1 MGRTVYLNGEY
12 LDEAQAKVSIFDR
25 ALLFSDALYEVT
37 SVLDGKLIDFKNH
50 MKRLDRSMTELNY
63 PKLLDHKDLELFHRE
78 LVKKN
83 NLKEGVVYLQVSRG
97 VAERSFDF
105 PDKKTELTVSAF
117 TQVKDLLQNDAA
129 LKGIKVMTI
138 DDMRWK
144 RCDIKTVQLLYPSF
158 AKSSAV
164 EKGFDDAWMVRNG
177 YITEGT
183 SNNAWIIRKG
193 TVITRQFDNLIL
205 RGITREAVIECA
217 EELNYKVDFKNFTI
231 NEAQSADEA
240 FVTSATTFVTPV
252 IKINKSTIGD
262 GKPGKFTK
270 LLREKYIE
278 KAKKIAI

>member
-1 MGRTVYLNGEY
+1 M
-12 LDEAQAKVSIFDR
+12 
-25 ALLFSDALYEVT
+25 
-37 SVLDGKLIDFKNH
+37 
-50 MKRLDRSMTELNY
+50 
-63 PKLLDHKDLELFHRE
+63 
-78 LVKKN
+78 
-83 NLKEGVVYLQVSRG
+83 KEGVVYLQVSRG

-252 IKINKSTIGD
+252 VKINKSTIGD

>member
-63 PKLLDHKDLELFHRE
+63 PRLLDHKDLELFHRE

-105 PDKKTELTVSAF
+105 PDKKTELTVTAF
-117 TQVKDLLQNDAA
+117 TQIKDLLQNDAA

-183 SNNAWIIRKG
+183 SNNAWIIKG
-193 TVITRQFDNLIL
+193 SNIFTRQADNLIL
-205 RGITREAVIECA
+205 KGITRETVSDCA
-217 EELNYKVDFKNFTI
+217 KELDYNLSYKAFTI
-231 NEAQSADEA
+231 TDVQNADEA

-252 IKINKSTIGD
+252 VKINDKKISG
-262 GKPGKFTK
+262 GAPGKFTK
-270 LLREKYIE
+270 MLRERYIQ
-278 KAKKIAI
+278 KARETAV

>member
-12 LDEAQAKVSIFDR
+12 LDEAQAKISIFDR

-105 PDKKTELTVSAF
+105 PDKKTELTVTAF
-117 TQVKDLLQNDAA
+117 TQIKDLLQNDAA

-183 SNNAWIIRKG
+183 SNNAWIIKG
-193 TVITRQFDNLIL
+193 SNIFTRQADNLIL
-205 RGITREAVIECA
+205 KGITRETVSDCA
-217 EELNYKVDFKNFTI
+217 KELDYNLSYKAFTI
-231 NEAQSADEA
+231 TDVQNADEA

-252 IKINKSTIGD
+252 VKINDKKISG
-262 GKPGKFTK
+262 GAPGKFTK
-270 LLREKYIE
+270 MLRERYIQ
-278 KAKKIAI
+278 KARETAV